1 MLTRHGT
8 WKLALVYG
16 AVAFVVGVLF
26 GALRELVFMPWLGDP
41 AAHWLEFPLVTSAIC
56 LLGYRFGQG
65 IGFQPG
71 TWTVGLG
78 GVAVLLLIESGFAFG
93 LLRQPLDEYLASF
106 DIRQG
111 ALFPIGLAA
120 MALAPRFGWRA
131 C

>member
-1 MLTRHGT
+1 MRHRT

-16 AVAFVVGVLF
+16 AAAFVVGFIF

-41 AAHWLEFPLVTSAIC
+41 AAHWLEFPLVTGTIC
-56 LLGYRFGQG
+56 FLGYRFGRG
-65 IGFQPG
+65 IGFRPD

-78 GVAVLLLIESGFAFG
+78 GVAVLLLIESGFALG
-93 LLRQPLDEYLASF
+93 LLRQPPDEYLASF
-106 DIRQG
+106 DIRRG

-120 MALAPRFGWRA
+120 MALAPRFGWRT

>member
-1 MLTRHGT
+1 
-8 WKLALVYG
+8 LAG
-16 AVAFVVGVLF
+16 G
-26 GALRELVFMPWLGDP
+26 
-41 AAHWLEFPLVTSAIC
+41 S
-56 LLGYRFGQG
+56 
-65 IGFQPG
+65 GFQPG

-78 GVAVLLLIESGFAFG
+78 GVAVLLLIESGFALG

>member
-1 MLTRHGT
+1 MRHRT

-16 AVAFVVGVLF
+16 AAAFVFGFFF

-56 LLGYRFGQG
+56 FLGYRSGRG
-65 IGFQPG
+65 IGFRTD

-78 GVAVLLLIESGFAFG
+78 GVAVLLLIESGFALG
-93 LLRQPLDEYLASF
+93 LLRQPPDEYLASF
-106 DIRQG
+106 DIRRG

-120 MALAPRFGWRA
+120 MALAPRFGWRT